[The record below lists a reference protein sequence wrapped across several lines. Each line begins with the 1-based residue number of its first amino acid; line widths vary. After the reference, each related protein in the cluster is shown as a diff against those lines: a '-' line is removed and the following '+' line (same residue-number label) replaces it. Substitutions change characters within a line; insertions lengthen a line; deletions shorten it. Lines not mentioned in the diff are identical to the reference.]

1 MDNNNLN
8 IDNDTM
14 NQIKNLVNGGNISD
28 ALSKISPEM
37 IQNFSNMINSNSQN
51 NNQNSNNFNNNQN
64 NNTSQNRKNGE
75 ISNNMPQGGQKNY
88 SNNENFRENIQ
99 NNSGQNSIPN
109 FDLNNI
115 DMNTIMKI
123 SSAFGNMNQNKN
135 DPRANLLNSLKPYLR
150 DNKKEKLDSYVN
162 LLNMSKIAEV
172 LKNTNINKENNNE

>member
-37 IQNFSNMINSNSQN
+37 IQNFSNMMNSNSQN
-51 NNQNSNNFNNNQN
+51 NGQN
-64 NNTSQNRKNGE
+64 
-75 ISNNMPQGGQKNY
+75 NY
-88 SNNENFRENIQ
+88 SNNENFKNNSQ
-99 NNSGQNSIPN
+99 NESGQNSIPN

-123 SSAFGNMNQNKN
+123 SSAFGNMNKNKN

-172 LKNTNINKENNNE
+172 LKNTNNNKENNNE

>member
-37 IQNFSNMINSNSQN
+37 IQNFSNMMNSNSQN
-51 NNQNSNNFNNNQN
+51 NGQN
-64 NNTSQNRKNGE
+64 NNNPNNSQND
-75 ISNNMPQGGQKNY
+75 
-88 SNNENFRENIQ
+88 
-99 NNSGQNSIPN
+99 SGQNSIPN

-172 LKNTNINKENNNE
+172 LKNTNNNKENNNE

>member
-37 IQNFSNMINSNSQN
+37 IQNFSNMMNSNGLNNNIQN
-51 NNQNSNNFNNNQN
+51 NMNQNNNQN
-64 NNTSQNRKNGE
+64 NNHNNNQNISQNG
-75 ISNNMPQGGQKNY
+75 
-88 SNNENFRENIQ
+88 
-99 NNSGQNSIPN
+99 SGDNSIPN
-109 FDLNNI
+109 FDFSNI

-123 SSAFGNMNQNKN
+123 SSAFGNMNNNKN

-172 LKNTNINKENNNE
+172 LKNTNVNKENNDNE

>member
-37 IQNFSNMINSNSQN
+37 IQNFSNMMNSNSQN
-51 NNQNSNNFNNNQN
+51 NGQN
-64 NNTSQNRKNGE
+64 NNNPNNSQND
-75 ISNNMPQGGQKNY
+75 
-88 SNNENFRENIQ
+88 
-99 NNSGQNSIPN
+99 SGQNSIPN

-123 SSAFGNMNQNKN
+123 SSAFGNMNKNKN
-135 DPRANLLNSLKPYLR
+135 DPRTNLLNSLKPYLR

>member
-28 ALSKISPEM
+28 ALSKIPPEM
-37 IQNFSNMINSNSQN
+37 IQNFSNMMNSNSQN
-51 NNQNSNNFNNNQN
+51 NGQN
-64 NNTSQNRKNGE
+64 NNNPNNSQNG
-75 ISNNMPQGGQKNY
+75 
-88 SNNENFRENIQ
+88 
-99 NNSGQNSIPN
+99 SGQNSIPN

>member
-37 IQNFSNMINSNSQN
+37 IQNFSNMMNSNSQN
-51 NNQNSNNFNNNQN
+51 NGQN
-64 NNTSQNRKNGE
+64 NNNPNNSQNE
-75 ISNNMPQGGQKNY
+75 
-88 SNNENFRENIQ
+88 
-99 NNSGQNSIPN
+99 SGQNSIPN

-123 SSAFGNMNQNKN
+123 SSAFGNMNKNKN

>member
-28 ALSKISPEM
+28 ALSKIPPEM
-37 IQNFSNMINSNSQN
+37 IQNFSNMMNSNSQN
-51 NNQNSNNFNNNQN
+51 NGQN
-64 NNTSQNRKNGE
+64 NNNPNNSQNG
-75 ISNNMPQGGQKNY
+75 
-88 SNNENFRENIQ
+88 
-99 NNSGQNSIPN
+99 SGQNSIPN

-115 DMNTIMKI
+115 DMNT
-123 SSAFGNMNQNKN
+123 NKN

-172 LKNTNINKENNNE
+172 LKNTNNNKENNNE

>member
-37 IQNFSNMINSNSQN
+37 IQNFSNMMNSNSQN
-51 NNQNSNNFNNNQN
+51 NGQN
-64 NNTSQNRKNGE
+64 NNNPNNSQNG
-75 ISNNMPQGGQKNY
+75 
-88 SNNENFRENIQ
+88 
-99 NNSGQNSIPN
+99 SGQNSIPN

-123 SSAFGNMNQNKN
+123 SSAFGNMNKNKN

-150 DNKKEKLDSYVN
+150 DNKKEKLDNYVN

>member
-37 IQNFSNMINSNSQN
+37 IQNFSNMMNSNSQN
-51 NNQNSNNFNNNQN
+51 NGQN
-64 NNTSQNRKNGE
+64 NNNPNNSQNG
-75 ISNNMPQGGQKNY
+75 
-88 SNNENFRENIQ
+88 
-99 NNSGQNSIPN
+99 SGQNSIPN

-172 LKNTNINKENNNE
+172 LKNTNNNKENNNE

>member
-37 IQNFSNMINSNSQN
+37 IQNFSNMMNSNGLNNNIQN
-51 NNQNSNNFNNNQN
+51 NMNQNNNQN
-64 NNTSQNRKNGE
+64 NNHNNNQNISQNG
-75 ISNNMPQGGQKNY
+75 
-88 SNNENFRENIQ
+88 
-99 NNSGQNSIPN
+99 SGDNSIPN
-109 FDLNNI
+109 FDFSNS
-115 DMNTIMKI
+115 DMNTTMKI
-123 SSAFGNMNQNKN
+123 SSAFGNMNNNKN

-172 LKNTNINKENNNE
+172 LKNTNVNKENNDNE

>member
-37 IQNFSNMINSNSQN
+37 IQNFSNMMNSNGLNNNSQN
-51 NNQNSNNFNNNQN
+51 NMNQHNNQNNNHNNNQN
-64 NNTSQNRKNGE
+64 NSQNG
-75 ISNNMPQGGQKNY
+75 
-88 SNNENFRENIQ
+88 
-99 NNSGQNSIPN
+99 SGDNSIPN
-109 FDLNNI
+109 FDFSNI

-123 SSAFGNMNQNKN
+123 SSAFGNMNNNKN

-172 LKNTNINKENNNE
+172 LKNTNINKENNDNE

>member
-37 IQNFSNMINSNSQN
+37 IQNFSNMMNSNSQN
-51 NNQNSNNFNNNQN
+51 NGQN
-64 NNTSQNRKNGE
+64 NNNPNNSQND
-75 ISNNMPQGGQKNY
+75 
-88 SNNENFRENIQ
+88 
-99 NNSGQNSIPN
+99 SGQNSIPN
-109 FDLNNI
+109 FNLNNI

>member
-37 IQNFSNMINSNSQN
+37 IQNFSNMMNSNSQN
-51 NNQNSNNFNNNQN
+51 NGQN
-64 NNTSQNRKNGE
+64 NNNPNNSQND
-75 ISNNMPQGGQKNY
+75 
-88 SNNENFRENIQ
+88 
-99 NNSGQNSIPN
+99 SGQNSIPN

-123 SSAFGNMNQNKN
+123 SSAFGNMNKNKN

>member
-1 MDNNNLN
+1 MDKNNLN

-37 IQNFSNMINSNSQN
+37 IQNFSNMMNSNSQN
-51 NNQNSNNFNNNQN
+51 NGQN
-64 NNTSQNRKNGE
+64 NNNPNNSQND
-75 ISNNMPQGGQKNY
+75 
-88 SNNENFRENIQ
+88 
-99 NNSGQNSIPN
+99 SGQNSIPN

>member
-37 IQNFSNMINSNSQN
+37 IQNFSNMMNSNSQN
-51 NNQNSNNFNNNQN
+51 NGQN
-64 NNTSQNRKNGE
+64 NNNPNNSQNG
-75 ISNNMPQGGQKNY
+75 
-88 SNNENFRENIQ
+88 
-99 NNSGQNSIPN
+99 SGQNSIPN

>member
-37 IQNFSNMINSNSQN
+37 IQNFSNMMNSNSQN
-51 NNQNSNNFNNNQN
+51 NGQN
-64 NNTSQNRKNGE
+64 NNNPNNSQND
-75 ISNNMPQGGQKNY
+75 
-88 SNNENFRENIQ
+88 
-99 NNSGQNSIPN
+99 SGQNSIPN

>member
-37 IQNFSNMINSNSQN
+37 IQNFSNMMNSNGLNNNIQN
-51 NNQNSNNFNNNQN
+51 NMNQNNNQN
-64 NNTSQNRKNGE
+64 NNH
-75 ISNNMPQGGQKNY
+75 NNN
-88 SNNENFRENIQ
+88 Q
-99 NNSGQNSIPN
+99 NNSQNGSGDNSIPN
-109 FDLNNI
+109 FDFSNI

-123 SSAFGNMNQNKN
+123 SSAFGNMNNNKN

-172 LKNTNINKENNNE
+172 LKNTNVNKENNDNE

>member
-37 IQNFSNMINSNSQN
+37 IQNFSNMMNSNSQN
-51 NNQNSNNFNNNQN
+51 NGQN
-64 NNTSQNRKNGE
+64 NNNPNNSQND
-75 ISNNMPQGGQKNY
+75 
-88 SNNENFRENIQ
+88 
-99 NNSGQNSIPN
+99 SGQNSIPN

-150 DNKKEKLDSYVN
+150 YNKKEKLDSYVN

>member
-8 IDNDTM
+8 INNDTM

-37 IQNFSNMINSNSQN
+37 IQNFSNMMNSNSQN
-51 NNQNSNNFNNNQN
+51 NGQN
-64 NNTSQNRKNGE
+64 NNNPNNSQND
-75 ISNNMPQGGQKNY
+75 
-88 SNNENFRENIQ
+88 
-99 NNSGQNSIPN
+99 SGQNSIPN

>member
-28 ALSKISPEM
+28 ALSKVSPEM
-37 IQNFSNMINSNSQN
+37 IQNFSNMMNSNSQN
-51 NNQNSNNFNNNQN
+51 NGQN
-64 NNTSQNRKNGE
+64 NNNPNNSQND
-75 ISNNMPQGGQKNY
+75 
-88 SNNENFRENIQ
+88 
-99 NNSGQNSIPN
+99 SGQNSIPN

>member
-37 IQNFSNMINSNSQN
+37 IQNFSNMMNSNGLNNNSQN
-51 NNQNSNNFNNNQN
+51 NMNQNNNQN
-64 NNTSQNRKNGE
+64 NNH
-75 ISNNMPQGGQKNY
+75 NNN
-88 SNNENFRENIQ
+88 Q
-99 NNSGQNSIPN
+99 NNSQNGSGDNSIPN
-109 FDLNNI
+109 FDFSNI

-123 SSAFGNMNQNKN
+123 SSAFGNMNNNKN
-135 DPRANLLNSLKPYLR
+135 DPRSNLLNSLKPYLR

-172 LKNTNINKENNNE
+172 LKNTNINKENNDNE

>member
-37 IQNFSNMINSNSQN
+37 IQNFSNMMNSNGLNNNSQN
-51 NNQNSNNFNNNQN
+51 NMNQHNNQN
-64 NNTSQNRKNGE
+64 NSQNG
-75 ISNNMPQGGQKNY
+75 
-88 SNNENFRENIQ
+88 
-99 NNSGQNSIPN
+99 SGDNSIPN
-109 FDLNNI
+109 FDFSNI

-123 SSAFGNMNQNKN
+123 SSAFGNMNNNKN
-135 DPRANLLNSLKPYLR
+135 DPRSNLLNSLKPYLR

-172 LKNTNINKENNNE
+172 LKNTNINKENNDNE

>member
-37 IQNFSNMINSNSQN
+37 IQNFSNMMNSNGLNNNSQN
-51 NNQNSNNFNNNQN
+51 NMNQHNNQNNNHNNNQN
-64 NNTSQNRKNGE
+64 NSQNG
-75 ISNNMPQGGQKNY
+75 
-88 SNNENFRENIQ
+88 
-99 NNSGQNSIPN
+99 SGDNSIPN
-109 FDLNNI
+109 FDFSNI
-115 DMNTIMKI
+115 DMNTIMKM
-123 SSAFGNMNQNKN
+123 SSVLGKMNNNKN
-135 DPRANLLNSLKPYLR
+135 DPRSNLLNSLKPYLR

-172 LKNTNINKENNNE
+172 LKNTNINKENNDNE